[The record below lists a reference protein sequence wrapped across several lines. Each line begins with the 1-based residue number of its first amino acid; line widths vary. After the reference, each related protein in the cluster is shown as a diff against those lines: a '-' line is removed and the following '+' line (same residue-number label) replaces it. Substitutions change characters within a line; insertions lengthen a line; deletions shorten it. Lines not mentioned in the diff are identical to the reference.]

1 MVKKMDFR
9 HTSVLLNESINALI
23 KDKDG
28 IYVDCTL
35 GGAGHSAAIAGEL
48 NSNGWLVA
56 IDQDPAAIAA
66 GNKRLSS
73 AGCKVSIV
81 QNNFRNIGAVLDE
94 LNIEKVD
101 GILFDL
107 GVSSHQLDTP
117 ERGFSYMQ
125 DAALDMR
132 MDPLADLSAAEVVN
146 QYSEQKLTKI
156 ISEYGEDRWAKRIAQ
171 FIVKERAIKPVNTT
185 YDLVEIIKKAIPAAA
200 RRDGPHPAKRTF
212 QAIRI
217 EVNNELGILRETFE
231 MGIKR
236 LKVGGRICIITFHSL
251 EDRIA
256 KQTFSD
262 AAKKCVCPKEFP
274 ICMCKT
280 EPQVKLVGKAIE
292 PNENEVEINPR
303 ARSARLRVAE
313 KV

>member
-1 MVKKMDFR
+1 MDFR
-9 HTSVLLNESINALI
+9 HTSVLLNESIDALI
-23 KDKDG
+23 KNKDG
-28 IYVDCTL
+28 IYIDCTL
-35 GGAGHSAAIAGEL
+35 GGGGHSAAIAREL
-48 NSNGWLVA
+48 NSEGWLVA

-66 GNKRLSS
+66 GNKRLSR
-73 AGCKVSIV
+73 ADCKVSIV
-81 QNNFRNIGAVLDE
+81 QNNFRNIGVVLDE
-94 LNIEKVD
+94 LKIDKVD

-107 GVSSHQLDTP
+107 GVSSYQLDTP

-125 DAALDMR
+125 DAPLDMR
-132 MDPLADLSAAEVVN
+132 MDPFADLSAAEVIN
-146 QYSEQKLTKI
+146 QYPEQKLARI

-231 MGIKR
+231 TSIKR

-262 AAKKCVCPKEFP
+262 AARKCVCPKEFP
-274 ICMCKT
+274 ACMCKT

-292 PNENEVEINPR
+292 PSETEVEANPR

>member
-1 MVKKMDFR
+1 MDF
-9 HTSVLLNESINALI
+9 HHISVLLNESLGALI
-23 KDKDG
+23 TDKSG

-35 GGAGHSAAIAGEL
+35 GGAGHSAAIAGKLSKE
-48 NSNGWLVA
+48 GWLIA
-56 IDQDPAAIAA
+56 IDQDPAAIEA
-66 GNKRLSS
+66 GRERLQG
-73 AGCKVSIV
+73 ADCKVSIV
-81 QNNFRNIGAVLDE
+81 QNNFRNLGDVLDG
-94 LNIEKVD
+94 LKVDKVD

-107 GVSSHQLDTP
+107 GVSSYQLDTAA
-117 ERGFSYMQ
+117 RGFSYMQ

-132 MDPLADLSAAEVVN
+132 MDPLAELTAAEVVN
-146 QYSEQKLTKI
+146 QYSEQQLARI

-171 FIVKERAIKPVNTT
+171 FIVKERMIKPVRTT
-185 YDLVEIIKKAIPAAA
+185 YELVEIIKKAIPAAA

-231 MGIKR
+231 TGINR
-236 LKVGGRICIITFHSL
+236 LKTGGRICVITFHSL

-262 AAKKCVCPKEFP
+262 AARKCVCPKEFP
-274 ICMCKT
+274 VCMCKT
-280 EPQVKLVGKAIE
+280 KPQVRLVGKAIE
-292 PNENEVEINPR
+292 PGQTELEINPR